1 LLPRFLRLRSATAN
15 HFRREGC
22 GVFSSGRNLRR
33 DGDLIHALAPAAKG
47 EAKMQETLMLS
58 LAASIM
64 LGMWV
69 IWRITP

>member
-1 LLPRFLRLRSATAN
+1 M
-15 HFRREGC
+15 
-22 GVFSSGRNLRR
+22 FSIRRNLVRR
-33 DGDLIHALAPAAKG
+33 RCLNHALALAAKG
-47 EAKMQETLMLS
+47 ETKMQDALMLS

>member
-1 LLPRFLRLRSATAN
+1 M
-15 HFRREGC
+15 
-22 GVFSSGRNLRR
+22 
-33 DGDLIHALAPAAKG
+33 HALAIGAKG
-47 EAKMQETLMLS
+47 EKKMQNALMLS

>member
-1 LLPRFLRLRSATAN
+1 MFVSYRS
-15 HFRREGC
+15 
-22 GVFSSGRNLRR
+22 LRR
-33 DGDLIHALAPAAKG
+33 ACDLIHALALAAKG
-47 EAKMQETLMLS
+47 ETKMQTTLMLS

>member
-1 LLPRFLRLRSATAN
+1 VECSLPDATW
-15 HFRREGC
+15 C
-22 GVFSSGRNLRR
+22 SG
-33 DGDLIHALAPAAKG
+33 GDLIHALALAAKG
-47 EAKMQETLMLS
+47 ETKMQDALMLS